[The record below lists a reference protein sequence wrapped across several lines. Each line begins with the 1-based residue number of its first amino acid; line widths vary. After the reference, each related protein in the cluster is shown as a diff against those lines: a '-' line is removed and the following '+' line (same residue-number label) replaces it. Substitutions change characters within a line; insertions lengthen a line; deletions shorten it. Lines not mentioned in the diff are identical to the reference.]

1 MISIQ
6 NNFAS
11 LHASRQ
17 VGVSDRAISQSLE
30 RLATGKR
37 INRGA
42 DDPSGL
48 IAATDLEGQE
58 RSLQMRIQATEQ
70 EAANYGA
77 REGGLSALSDMLTE
91 LNGLVVT
98 AAGRGALSTEER
110 SSLQLQA
117 DSILGAIDYEARTA
131 RFKGI
136 EILRDNE
143 THLLGTDGSGGSIV
157 ALRTGGTFNLFD
169 GDLEAAQKA
178 VKSAVDQVSTKRAT
192 LGAGVKASDSQLKQL
207 QIELENVSAAK
218 GLILDTDY
226 ASETSRLVRE
236 QVKRDA
242 AIFVQNFA
250 QQARAKAVLSLL
262 TPLK

>member
-6 NNFAS
+6 SNYAS

-17 VGVSDRAISQSLE
+17 VGASDRAISQSLE

-70 EAANYGA
+70 QAADYGA
-77 REGGLSALSDMLTE
+77 KEGGLSVLSDLLGE

-98 AAGRGALSTEER
+98 AANRGALSSEER
-110 SSLQLQA
+110 SSLQIQA
-117 DSILGAIDYEARTA
+117 DSILGAIDHEARTA
-131 RFKGI
+131 RFKGV

-143 THLLGTDGSGGSIV
+143 THLLGTDDAGGSIA
-157 ALRTGGTFNLFD
+157 ALRTGGTFNLID

-178 VKSAVDQVSTKRAT
+178 VKGAVDQVSTKRAT
-192 LGAGVKASDSQLKQL
+192 VGAGLKQNDSQLRQL
-207 QIELENVSAAK
+207 QIELENVSTAK